1 MRPLFFKLLCALLLP
16 LATSAQTFVVPQPDC
31 LIFFHFT
38 VTGQTSPTAPNA
50 GLDNR
55 TNGCTTWNLS
65 FTSVTLTN
73 ATVTLQSAPN
83 TATGVPGAWVTYAN
97 QTVINGTNPLSI
109 AATPAAGFAWV
120 VGYNPWVR
128 VLLTIAGGPAAGV
141 VDGAAY
147 GWRIP
152 SAGNSAVATQ
162 NVNIVS
168 PLGQA
173 TMAASIPV
181 VIASNQSSLTV
192 QGTNFTGTPATLFP
206 VLTGGRDSASN
217 VEAILTNT
225 NGAILPAGQNVGLA
239 DAGSNT
245 VTVPASNNGLASA
258 QQIATPYPYRFNGTT
273 WDREFACTNRAVF
286 NLSGAGDTQII
297 AASGS
302 TVVRICHIS
311 LSTTPPEDIKIT
323 QGTGVNCATGPADL
337 TGLYKQVTALAFDFG
352 NVGAL
357 RSSASQAICI
367 NQSLAQATGGVV
379 IYAQY

>member
-1 MRPLFFKLLCALLLP
+1 MKPILIAL
-16 LATSAQTFVVPQPDC
+16 AFAAIAQAQQFVIPQPDC

-38 VTGQTSPTAPNA
+38 VTGQTSPTSPNL

-83 TATGVPGAWVTYAN
+83 TAGGAPGAWVTYAN
-97 QTVINGTNPLSI
+97 QTIINGANPLAI
-109 AATPAAGFAWV
+109 AGTPAAGFAWI

-152 SAGNSAVATQ
+152 SASATTAAAT
-162 NVNIVS
+162 NVTIVG

-173 TMAASIPV
+173 AMAGSIPV
-181 VIASNQSSLTV
+181 TVASNQSAVGIQGASAAQADGASNTPTV
-192 QGTNFTGTPATLFP
+192 LATGPSGTPVASFEP
-206 VLTGGRDSASN
+206 VF
-217 VEAILTNT
+217 
-225 NGAILPAGQNVGLA
+225 
-239 DAGSNT
+239 
-245 VTVPASNNGLASA
+245 
-258 QQIATPYPYRFNGTT
+258 PYRFNGST
-273 WDREFACTNRAVF
+273 WDRDFICTNRAAF

-302 TVVRICHIS
+302 TIVRICHIS
-311 LSTTPPEDIKIT
+311 MATTPPEDIKIT
-323 QGTGVNCATGPADL
+323 QGTGANCAAGTADL
-337 TGLYKQVTALAFDFG
+337 TGLYKSVTALAFDFTPAS
-352 NVGAL
+352 AL
-357 RSSASQAICI
+357 RGSASQAICV
-367 NQSLAQATGGVV
+367 NQSAGQTTGGVV

>member
-1 MRPLFFKLLCALLLP
+1 MKRLLLFVF
-16 LATSAQTFVVPQPDC
+16 LISTAHAQTFVIPQPDC

-38 VTGQTSPTAPNA
+38 VTGQTSPTSPNA

-55 TNGCTTWNLS
+55 TNGCTTWNVS

-73 ATVTLQSAPN
+73 ASITLQSAPN

-97 QTVINGTNPLSI
+97 QTVINGTNPLTI

-128 VLLTIAGGPAAGV
+128 VLLTISGGPASGV

-152 SAGNSAVATQ
+152 SASSSPLATS

-173 TMAASIPV
+173 AMAASIPV
-181 VIASNQSSLTV
+181 VIASDQSAVGIQGVAAAQADGASNTPTV
-192 QGTNFTGTPATLFP
+192 LGTGPSGTPVATYQP
-206 VLTGGRDSASN
+206 
-217 VEAILTNT
+217 ILPYVF
-225 NGAILPAGQNVGLA
+225 NGA
-239 DAGSNT
+239 
-245 VTVPASNNGLASA
+245 
-258 QQIATPYPYRFNGTT
+258 T
-273 WDREFACTNRAVF
+273 WDRDFVCTNRATF

-297 AASGS
+297 AASG
-302 TVVRICHIS
+302 TTIVRICHIS
-311 LSTTPPEDIKIT
+311 LSTVAPEDIKFT
-323 QGTGVNCATGPADL
+323 QGTGANCVTGPVDL

-352 NVGAL
+352 SVGAL
-357 RSSASQAICI
+357 RGTASQAICI
-367 NQSLAQATGGVV
+367 NQSVAQATGGVV